1 MLLNAQDKHH
11 YGHGHHGKPKSRTD
25 SQWRS
30 PCDGSRRGVG
40 EPTVAVRQ
48 TYKVV
53 EREVWTGLRQL
64 FYDCGGMGSVLF
76 CPKCG
81 AKMAE
86 ERRRVM
92 HCPACGFKAHRDN
105 VSVI

>member
-1 MLLNAQDKHH
+1 
-11 YGHGHHGKPKSRTD
+11 
-25 SQWRS
+25 
-30 PCDGSRRGVG
+30 
-40 EPTVAVRQ
+40 
-48 TYKVV
+48 
-53 EREVWTGLRQL
+53 
-64 FYDCGGMGSVLF
+64 MGSVLF